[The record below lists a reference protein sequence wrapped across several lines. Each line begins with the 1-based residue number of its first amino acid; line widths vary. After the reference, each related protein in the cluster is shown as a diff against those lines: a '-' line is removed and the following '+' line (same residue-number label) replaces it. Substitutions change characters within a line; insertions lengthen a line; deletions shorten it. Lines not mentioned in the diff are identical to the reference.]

1 MNHSAS
7 INMGRTTMCPIVTL
21 FVYHSKKISRNTD
34 RFVSRARLFGSF
46 HWKFSGKKR
55 ISEKTVPFSRWKLSD
70 GNTDVFPSPYQFQA
84 SRVVSQL
91 DAFRFF
97 VSVKMACTYSSED
110 SVQSLYECSVSPFL
124 AFHFQSLL
132 LHYCGTCLN
141 RR

>member
-55 ISEKTVPFSRWKLSD
+55 ISEKAVPFSRWKLSD
-70 GNTDVFPSPYQFQA
+70 GNTDVLPPLTSSRPLA
-84 SRVVSQL
+84 S
-91 DAFRFF
+91 FRSLTPFVFF
-97 VSVKMACTYSSED
+97 LSVKMACTYSSED